1 MKTITI
7 ALPALML
14 SAAPLLAETNYM
26 SGALSYDRWSAD
38 GGSLS
43 QTNGTLGY
51 EGTNGKLTYGLELD
65 VTRIS
70 SGGPNTSLIQGTIS
84 AGYAFTQNFTLLGSY
99 SRSGFSD
106 GPSDDLETFM
116 IGGEYRLND
125 YTFGLAASRFSF
137 DGGSTDFAQAFAEYS
152 KGEYTAYASVVR
164 VVDEDETIFEVGFE
178 RETEQYEVSLDYMRF
193 DGFNNVSLSGKYN
206 VRPNMRVLAGVNWLD
221 FGPEDITQ
229 IDLGAGYMISQDTWF
244 DVSVGRLDMG
254 TGHINQVSMSLT
266 FETGKRR
273 LRTTE
278 RAFGPYDLYDGLP
291 LFF

>member
-7 ALPALML
+7 ALPALLL

-26 SGALSYDRWSAD
+26 FGAISYDRWSAD
-38 GGSLS
+38 GGSIS
-43 QTNGTLGY
+43 ETNGTLGY
-51 EGTNGKLTYGLELD
+51 EGTNGKLTYGLDLD

-70 SGGPNTSLIQGTIS
+70 GGGSVSLIQGTIS
-84 AGYAFTQNFTLLGSY
+84 AGYAFTQNFTVLGSY
-99 SRSGFSD
+99 SRAGFTD
-106 GPSDDLETFM
+106 GPSDDLETFL
-116 IGGEYRLND
+116 IGGEYRMND
-125 YTFGLAASRFSF
+125 YTFGLAASRFNF

-152 KGEYTAYASVVR
+152 KGEYTAYASVAR
-164 VVDEDETIFEVGFE
+164 VLDEDETIFEVGFE

-221 FGPEDITQ
+221 FGPDDVTQ
-229 IDLGAGYMISQDTWF
+229 FELGAGYMVAQDTWF
-244 DVSVGRLDMG
+244 DVSVGRLNFESEN
-254 TGHINQVSMSLT
+254 INQIGLSLT

-278 RAFGPYDLYDGLP
+278 HAFRPYDMYDGLP